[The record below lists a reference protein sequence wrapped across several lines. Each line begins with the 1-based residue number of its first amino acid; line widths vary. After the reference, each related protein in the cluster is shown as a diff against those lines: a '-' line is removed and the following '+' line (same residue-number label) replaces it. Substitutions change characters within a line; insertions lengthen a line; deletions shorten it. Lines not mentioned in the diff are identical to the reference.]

1 MDRRLLF
8 ALGGPIYAG
17 TNEIQRNII
26 AERLLGL
33 PREKAQMRFDLDE
46 QQRDFAA
53 SIDAALAAADLP
65 AAVRAWAEGDTAPGR
80 KVWAQLADL
89 GVTALAVP
97 EKYDGIE
104 AHPVDLVVAAERL
117 GRWCVP
123 GPVTESIAVAPV
135 LLADDDRS
143 AALAAGEL
151 IATVALPP
159 QVPRAVDADS
169 AGLIL
174 VAADGEVRDGTAGAE
189 HESVD
194 PSRKLFDVT
203 ATGDAQAADVARAYE
218 FGVLATAAQLV
229 GAGQALLDASVEYA
243 KQRSQFGRVIG
254 TYQAIKHK
262 LADVHIA
269 IELARPLVYGAAL
282 SLADDSADTARD
294 VSAAKVAAADAALL
308 AARSALQTHGAIGF
322 TQEHDLS
329 LWLLRVQA
337 LRSAW
342 GDPTVHRRGSWR
354 RSSELKNG
362 NCCARPS
369 RRWSTS
375 TRRLRRCARRWR
387 PNAATTSRCGSCC
400 ASRSARPRWW
410 CPRNWAA
417 QAANSPTPPSCSRSW
432 ARRWCRRRCW
442 APRWPSWRCWPPTSP
457 TPTRWKGWPRAR
469 SIGAVVFDP
478 GYVVNGDI
486 ADVVIAADGKTL
498 SRWTTFTAHPV
509 DTMDLT
515 RRLARVEPQDT
526 ADIGA
531 DPGLADTAAILL
543 AAEQI
548 GAAAKCLDLTVE
560 YTKDRVQFGRP
571 IGSFQALKHRMADL
585 YVAVQSA
592 RAVVERRDRRA
603 VGDVGSAGAGGGQ
616 RGVLKVAAEA
626 VQMHG
631 GIAIT
636 WEHDIQLY
644 FKRAHGSAQLLGP
657 PREHL
662 RRLESEVF

>member
-1 MDRRLLF
+1 M
-8 ALGGPIYAG
+8 
-17 TNEIQRNII
+17 
-26 AERLLGL
+26 
-33 PREKAQMRFDLDE
+33 
-46 QQRDFAA
+46 
-53 SIDAALAAADLP
+53 
-65 AAVRAWAEGDTAPGR
+65 RAWAAGDTAPGR

-123 GPVTESIAVAPV
+123 GPVTESIVVAPV
-135 LLADDDRS
+135 LLADDERS

-159 QVPRAVDADS
+159 QMPRAVDADV

-174 VAADGEVRDGTAGAE
+174 VAGHGSVRDGTAGE
-189 HESVD
+189 QHESVD

-203 ATGDAQAADVARAYE
+203 PSGDSQPADVARAYE
-218 FGVLATAAQLV
+218 FGALATAAQLV
-229 GAGQALLDASVEYA
+229 GAGQTLLDASVEYA
-243 KQRSQFGRVIG
+243 KQRSQFGKVIG

-282 SLADDSADTARD
+282 SLADNASETARD
-294 VSAAKVAAADAALL
+294 VSAAKAAASDAALL

-342 GDPTVHRRGSWR
+342 GDRDGAPTQALGGIVSEERQLLRETVAALVDKHASPAAVREAMASERGYDESLWKLLCEQVGAAALVVPE
-354 RSSELKNG
+354 ELG
-362 NCCARPS
+362 GAGGD
-369 RRWSTS
+369 
-375 TRRLRRCARRWR
+375 LAD
-387 PNAATTSRCGSCC
+387 AAVVLEELGK
-400 ASRSARPRWW
+400 ALV
-410 CPRNWAA
+410 
-417 QAANSPTPPSCSRSW
+417 PTPLLGTTLAELALLAADEPDAEAIERL
-432 ARRWCRRRCW
+432 AEG
-442 APRWPSWRCWPPTSP
+442 T
-457 TPTRWKGWPRAR
+457 
-469 SIGAVVFDP
+469 SIGTVVFDP
-478 GYVVNGDI
+478 GYVVNGDV
-486 ADVVIAADGKTL
+486 ADVVVAADGRRLT
-498 SRWTTFTAHPV
+498 RWPTFTAHRV

-515 RRLARVEPQDT
+515 RRLARVEAKDS

-531 DPGLADTAAILL
+531 DPGLAGRAAILL

-548 GAAAKCLDLTVE
+548 GAATKCLDLTVE

-592 RAVVERRDRRA
+592 RAVVNDAIAEPSQT
-603 VGDVGSAGAGGGQ
+603 SAALA
-616 RGVLKVAAEA
+616 RVAASEAFSKVAAEA